1 MKADNDCVV
10 LVKAGKDCVVLV
22 KARQVMKPAQ
32 LFADHQLPVFIKPYG
47 FCGRK
52 ASCLIIADHLRV

>member
-1 MKADNDCVV
+1 MKAGKDCVV

-47 FCGRK
+47 FCGR
-52 ASCLIIADHLRV
+52 